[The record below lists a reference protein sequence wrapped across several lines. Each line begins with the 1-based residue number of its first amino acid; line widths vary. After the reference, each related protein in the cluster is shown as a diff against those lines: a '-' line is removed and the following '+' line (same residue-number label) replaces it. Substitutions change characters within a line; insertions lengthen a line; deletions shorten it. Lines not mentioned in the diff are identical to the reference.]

1 MTDSQGPTVDV
12 NSERGGDDG
21 LGTSWLNRATVLGL
35 ILVVGATTALALHE
49 ASERIITLIVGIIMV
64 ASGGSELV
72 FLVRNRGPRFWSRSI
87 GVFAV
92 IAAGLFLIVYPRD
105 TLTLAAQVLGVLAI
119 VFGAKHL
126 LDLLRGRGP
135 RREPRKG
142 PQSDE
147 EMESRARRFAT
158 DPRTWAFVRSL
169 LLIAG
174 GIVMLVLTEEVLSF
188 ALLVLA
194 IVSIVVGIVL
204 ISYGLEHRT
213 DPEIAEID
221 SADISRIV
229 RLWFED
235 NDIGVSRR
243 HQIADGLYF
252 EPPDQN
258 SKLNSFVAMMLL
270 STIIATLGVLQDS
283 TAVVIGAMLIAPLMT
298 PILGVAAAIVGG
310 WPLRLVRSTVLVLAA
325 AIGAIFVAW
334 LLTTWLPGFTDLTTN
349 SQIDTRTSPT
359 MVDLLIA
366 LAAGA
371 AGAYATVDKRVSASI
386 TGVAIAVALVPPL
399 SVVGVTLQQQRWE
412 DAWGATLLFLTN
424 AIGIILV
431 AAIVFVLMGFVSL
444 ARLRTYW
451 SEARASLATVLVSG
465 LVIMVPLGLTGDEIL
480 STSADQGSAEDAVAE
495 WLGEDTDLVVNT
507 VTVSEPNVDVVLVG
521 PTLHPEIEDLE
532 ALLTEALGYP
542 AVVTVTQVPATT
554 ETFSETGGKTSSGP
568 SPP

>member
-1 MTDSQGPTVDV
+1 
-12 NSERGGDDG
+12 
-21 LGTSWLNRATVLGL
+21 
-35 ILVVGATTALALHE
+35 
-49 ASERIITLIVGIIMV
+49 
-64 ASGGSELV
+64 
-72 FLVRNRGPRFWSRSI
+72 
-87 GVFAV
+87 
-92 IAAGLFLIVYPRD
+92 
-105 TLTLAAQVLGVLAI
+105 
-119 VFGAKHL
+119 
-126 LDLLRGRGP
+126 
-135 RREPRKG
+135 
-142 PQSDE
+142 
-147 EMESRARRFAT
+147 MESRARRFAT

-258 SKLNSFVAMMLL
+258 SRLNSFVAMMLL

-386 TGVAIAVALVPPL
+386 TGVAIAVALV
-399 SVVGVTLQQQRWE
+399 
-412 DAWGATLLFLTN
+412 
-424 AIGIILV
+424 
-431 AAIVFVLMGFVSL
+431 
-444 ARLRTYW
+444 
-451 SEARASLATVLVSG
+451 
-465 LVIMVPLGLTGDEIL
+465 VP
-480 STSADQGSAEDAVAE
+480 SRSSA
-495 WLGEDTDLVVNT
+495 
-507 VTVSEPNVDVVLVG
+507 
-521 PTLHPEIEDLE
+521 
-532 ALLTEALGYP
+532 
-542 AVVTVTQVPATT
+542 
-554 ETFSETGGKTSSGP
+554 
-568 SPP
+568 

>member
-1 MTDSQGPTVDV
+1 MTDSPGPTVDV
-12 NSERGGDDG
+12 SSERGGDDG
-21 LGTSWLNRATVLGL
+21 AGTSWLNRATVLGL
-35 ILVVGATTALALHE
+35 ILVVGATTALVLHE
-49 ASERIITLIVGIIMV
+49 ASERLITLIVGGIMV
-64 ASGGSELV
+64 AAGLSELV
-72 FLVRNRGPRFWSRSI
+72 FLFRNRGPRFWNRMI
-87 GVFAV
+87 GDVAV
-92 IAAGLFLIVYPRD
+92 VAAGLFLIFYPRD
-105 TLTLAAQVLGVLAI
+105 TLTFAAQVLGVLAI
-119 VFGAKHL
+119 VVGAKHL

-135 RREPRKG
+135 RREPSEP
-142 PQSDE
+142 PQSDD
-147 EMESRARRFAT
+147 EMESRARTFAT

-174 GIVMLVLTEEVLSF
+174 GIAMLVLTEEILSF
-188 ALLVLA
+188 ALILLA

-204 ISYGLEHRT
+204 ISYGLENRN
-213 DPEIAEID
+213 DPKIAEIE

-243 HQIADGLYF
+243 HDIAEGLYF
-252 EPPDQN
+252 EPPEQN
-258 SKLNSFVAMMLL
+258 SKVSSFVAMMLL

-298 PILGVAAAIVGG
+298 PILGIAGAIVGG
-310 WPLRLVRSTVLVLAA
+310 WPLRLVRSAVLVLAA
-325 AIGAIFVAW
+325 AVGAIFVAW
-334 LLTTWLPGFTDLTTN
+334 LLTTWIPGYSDLTTN
-349 SQIDTRTSPT
+349 SQIDSRTSPT

-412 DAWGATLLFLTN
+412 DAWGAALLFLTN
-424 AIGIILV
+424 AIGIILI

-465 LVIMVPLGLTGDEIL
+465 LIIMVPLGLTGDEIL
-480 STSADQGSAEDAVAE
+480 RSSADQGAAEDAVAE
-495 WLGEDTDLVVNT
+495 WLGEDTVLVVNE
-507 VTVSEPNVDVVLVG
+507 VSVSEPEVDVILVG
-521 PTLHPEIEDLE
+521 PEAHPSIEDLE
-532 ALLTEALGYP
+532 AALSEALGWSV
-542 AVVTVTQVPATT
+542 VVTVTQVPAST
-554 ETFSETGGKTSSGP
+554 ETYSDAGAATGSEV

>member
-1 MTDSQGPTVDV
+1 MTAS
-12 NSERGGDDG
+12 
-21 LGTSWLNRATVLGL
+21 GTSWLNRATVLGL

-64 ASGGSELV
+64 TSGGSELI
-72 FLVRNRGPRFWSRSI
+72 FLVRNRGPRFCSRSI
-87 GVFAV
+87 GVVAV

-105 TLTLAAQVLGVLAI
+105 TLTLAAEVLGVLAI
-119 VFGAKHL
+119 VVGARHL

-135 RREPRKG
+135 RREPRKR

-147 EMESRARRFAT
+147 EVESRARRFAT

-174 GIVMLVLTEEVLSF
+174 GIVMLVLTDEVLSV

-194 IVSIVVGIVL
+194 IVAIVVGIVL

-258 SKLNSFVAMMLL
+258 SRLNSFVAMMLL

-334 LLTTWLPGFTDLTTN
+334 LLTTWIPGFTDLTTN
-349 SQIDTRTSPT
+349 SQIDSRTSPT

-465 LVIMVPLGLTGDEIL
+465 LVIMIPLGLTGDEIL
-480 STSADQGSAEDAVAE
+480 STSADQGDAEVAVAE

-507 VTVSEPNVDVVLVG
+507 VTVSEPNADVVLVG